1 MSGIYIHI
9 PFCKQACHYCDF
21 HFSTSMKKKDEMVIA
36 LAKEIRMRKS
46 EFKDE
51 IIETI
56 YLGGGT
62 PSVLTTT
69 EIQFLIDAVYENYSV
84 SENPE
89 ITLEANPDDLSKER
103 IMELSN
109 SPINRLSIGVQ
120 SFFEDDLA
128 MMNRAHN
135 SVEARKCLKEATK
148 YFDNISLD
156 LIYGI
161 PDPSQNGEQAKQM
174 SNEKWKQNIET
185 ALSFGVPHISSYA
198 LTVEPKTALNK
209 LIQTGK
215 IAKPNDDLAQEH
227 FTILVETLEA
237 NGFIHYE
244 LSNFGK
250 ENYFSKNNSA
260 YWLGKKYIGIGP
272 SAHSYDGISR
282 SWNVSNN
289 TIYLKSL
296 EENKLPNETEILS
309 KTDRYNEYI
318 MTGLR
323 TIWGVSLDRILAEF
337 GSEYLDYLYIQA
349 EKHIKSNVIEIVTS
363 SDFAFGRNRIE
374 KILRTTKKGKFLT
387 DGIASDLFFINS
399 K

>member
-21 HFSTSMKKKDEMVIA
+21 HFSTSMKKKEEMVLAI
-36 LAKEIRMRKS
+36 AKEIQMRKS
-46 EFKDE
+46 EFSFLDSARSDNK
-51 IIETI
+51 IETI
-56 YLGGGT
+56 YFGGGT
-62 PSVLTTT
+62 PSVLTSE
-69 EIQFLIDAVYENYSV
+69 EINFLIETVYSNYAVI
-84 SENPE
+84 ENPE
-89 ITLEANPDDLSKER
+89 ITLEANPDDLSSER
-103 IMELSN
+103 IIELSK
-109 SPINRLSIGVQ
+109 SKINRLSIGIQ
-120 SFFEDDLA
+120 SFFEDDLQL
-128 MMNRAHN
+128 MNRAHN
-135 SVEARKCLKEATK
+135 SAEAKKCLEEATK

-161 PDPSQNGEQAKQM
+161 PRM

-185 ALSFGVPHISSYA
+185 ALSFGIPHISSYA

-215 IAKPNDDLAQEH
+215 IAAPKDEVAQEH
-227 FTILVETLEA
+227 FAILVETLEA
-237 NGFIHYE
+237 NDFIHYE

-289 TIYLKSL
+289 SLYIKSIQ
-296 EENKLPNETEILS
+296 ENKLPNETEIL
-309 KTDRYNEYI
+309 TTADRYNEYI

-323 TIWGVSLDRILAEF
+323 TIWGVSLDRINTEF
-337 GSEYLDYLYIQA
+337 GSEYLEYLNKQA
-349 EKHIKSNVIEIVTS
+349 QKFLSDDLVFIE
-363 SDFAFGRNRIE
+363 NN
-374 KILRTTKKGKFLT
+374 ILKPTPKGKFLT
-387 DGIASDLFFINS
+387 DGIASDLFYLNLE
-399 K
+399 

>member
-1 MSGIYIHI
+1 M
-9 PFCKQACHYCDF
+9 
-21 HFSTSMKKKDEMVIA
+21 
-36 LAKEIRMRKS
+36 

-51 IIETI
+51 AVETI
-56 YLGGGT
+56 YFGGGT

-69 EIQFLIDAVYENYSV
+69 EIQFLIDAVYENYKV
-84 SENPE
+84 AENPE

-103 IMELSN
+103 IIELSK
-109 SPINRLSIGVQ
+109 SPINRLSIGIQ
-120 SFFEDDLA
+120 SFFEDDLT
-128 MMNRAHN
+128 MMNRVHN
-135 SVEARKCLKEATK
+135 SSEARKCLEIAKK

-198 LTVEPKTALNK
+198 LTVEPKTALSK

-215 IAKPNDDLAQEH
+215 IAKPKDEVAEEH
-227 FTILVETLEA
+227 FQILVETLEN

-250 ENYFSKNNSA
+250 ENYFSKNNSS

-289 TIYLKSL
+289 AIYLKSL
-296 EENKLPNETEILS
+296 AEDKLPNEIEILS

-323 TIWGVSLDRILAEF
+323 TIWGVSLDRIEQEF
-337 GSEYLDYLYIQA
+337 GNEYLVYVQKQSQKFIDDGFLF
-349 EKHIKSNVIEIVTS
+349 IE
-363 SDFAFGRNRIE
+363 DN
-374 KILRTTKKGKFLT
+374 ILKPTKKGKFLT
-387 DGIASDLFFINS
+387 DGIASDLFMLN
-399 K
+399 